1 MTEAL
6 SEIEVRNISDG
17 DWYWVSRRVFEDF
30 ASKIGVV
37 GFALYNAYASYA
49 RDKGVAFPSQETL
62 AEKLGL
68 SVKTIIKYNRIL
80 EANGL
85 IKIER
90 RKGKGKTNL
99 ITLLKVENVN
109 QVQTHPVAGSVKVV
123 KEVRMKDNNMK
134 ENTIEVDAKASPID
148 VINYFKKKVRELKG
162 FNPEI
167 DYGKDGR
174 LAKERLKKYSL
185 NEIRDLIDWY
195 LSSEHFDKFGASLS
209 ICLSNFVVNL
219 WKAFKNGQRSIS
231 SLYPIWQERS

>member
-1 MTEAL
+1 MTEVL
-6 SEIEVRNISDG
+6 SEIEVRDMSDG

-123 KEVRMKDNNMK
+123 KEVQMKDNNMK

-162 FNPEI
+162 FDPEI